1 MAIMATF
8 TIKIKALVS
17 LALLFFLAVTLI
29 TGDEDEENSF
39 LLRGENLHKTTAY
52 LTAVLT
58 AFHVYLNAKLMLV
71 ELRSLLGFKKKSDG
85 PRI

>member
-1 MAIMATF
+1 MATF
-8 TIKIKALVS
+8 TIKIKAFVS

-39 LLRGENLHKTTAY
+39 LLRGENLHKTAAY
-52 LTAVLT
+52 VTAVLT
-58 AFHVYLNAKLMLV
+58 AFHIYLNAKLMLV